1 MTTGMNF
8 WDADVWSFLI
18 ATTILLAGMIAANS
32 LRNIIKPLRTLM
44 IPSSVLGGF
53 IVLFVGFIY
62 KQITGNP
69 MIPQRTL
76 EFLTYHGLGLGFVAL
91 SLRKIDKKR
100 EGQGHTKS
108 GGFDSGVTI
117 VATYLLQ
124 AVLGLVISIGL
135 YFAMG
140 SFSASGLLLPM
151 GYGQGPG
158 QAYTWGRTY
167 ENLFGFFNGTSFGL
181 TIAAMG
187 FVSASIGGVFYLN
200 ILKKRGKFSGDIG
213 DYVQDDD
220 LSAQIITGKNEIP
233 LSESMD
239 KFTVQVALVFIS
251 YFFTFLFMKGVN
263 VIIDT
268 GVLGDFGVNTIRPLI
283 WGFNFIFGTLFA
295 MLLKGLISFLK
306 SKKIIHR
313 EYTNNFMQNRISGFM
328 FDLMVVASIA
338 AIDLSAFLHREFVI
352 QLILISLL
360 GAILT
365 YVYLK
370 YLCKR
375 VFFGYED
382 ESFLALYGMLTGTAS
397 TGIIL
402 LREKDPKFATQ
413 AADNL
418 VLSQPWAILFGAP
431 MLLMLSFAPQ
441 SVSNSLI
448 TMGALSVLFVIM
460 NLICFRKSIFK
471 KSKTKSKL

>member
-8 WDADVWSFLI
+8 WDANVWSFFI
-18 ATTILLAGMIAANS
+18 AVTILLFGMIIANS

-53 IVLFVGFIY
+53 IILLVGFIY
-62 KQITGNP
+62 KQVTGNP
-69 MIPQRTL
+69 MIRQHTL
-76 EFLTYHGLGLGFVAL
+76 ESLTYHGLGLGFVAL
-91 SLRKIDKKR
+91 SLRKIDKKK
-100 EGQGHTKS
+100 EGHSKS

-124 AVLGLVISIGL
+124 AVLGLAVSIGL
-135 YFAMG
+135 YYAMG
-140 SFSASGLLLPM
+140 SFFASGLLLPM

-167 ENLFGFFNGTSFGL
+167 ENLFGFNSGTSFGL

-187 FVSASIGGVFYLN
+187 FVCASIGGVIYLN
-200 ILKKRGKFSGDIG
+200 ILRKRGKFSGDIG
-213 DYVQDDD
+213 NFIKDDD
-220 LSAQIITGKNEIP
+220 LSAQTITGDNEIP

-239 KFTVQVALVFIS
+239 KFTVQVALVFIA
-251 YFFTFLFMKGVN
+251 YFLAFLFMKGIN
-263 VIIDT
+263 AILNT
-268 GVLGDFGVNTIRPLI
+268 GVLGDFGFNTIQPLI
-283 WGFNFIFGTLFA
+283 WGFNFIFGTIFA
-295 MLLKGLISFLK
+295 MLLKSVMTALQ
-306 SKKIIHR
+306 SKGIIRR

-338 AIDLSAFLHREFVI
+338 AIDLSAFLHSEFVI
-352 QLILISLL
+352 QLTLMSVL
-360 GAILT
+360 GATLT
-365 YVYLK
+365 FIYLK
-370 YLCKR
+370 FLCKR
-375 VFFGYED
+375 VFIGYEE

-402 LREKDPKFATQ
+402 LREKDPKFSTQ

-448 TMGALSVLFVIM
+448 TAGMLSALFVIM
-460 NLICFRKSIFK
+460 NLICFR
-471 KSKTKSKL
+471 

>member
-8 WDADVWSFLI
+8 WDANVWSFFI
-18 ATTILLAGMIAANS
+18 AVTILLFGMIIANS

-53 IVLFVGFIY
+53 IILLVGFIY
-62 KQITGNP
+62 KQVTGNP
-69 MIPQRTL
+69 MIRQHTL
-76 EFLTYHGLGLGFVAL
+76 ESLTYHGLGLGFVAL
-91 SLRKIDKKR
+91 SLRKIDKKK
-100 EGQGHTKS
+100 EGHSKS

-124 AVLGLVISIGL
+124 AVLGLAVSIGL
-135 YFAMG
+135 YYAMG
-140 SFSASGLLLPM
+140 SFFASGLLLPM

-167 ENLFGFFNGTSFGL
+167 ENLFGFNSGTSFGL

-187 FVSASIGGVFYLN
+187 FVCASIGGVIYLN
-200 ILKKRGKFSGDIG
+200 ILRKRGKFSGDIG
-213 DYVQDDD
+213 NFIKDDD
-220 LSAQIITGKNEIP
+220 LSAQTITGDNEIP

-239 KFTVQVALVFIS
+239 KFTVQVALVFIA
-251 YFFTFLFMKGVN
+251 YFLAFLFMKGIN
-263 VIIDT
+263 LILDT
-268 GVLGDFGVNTIRPLI
+268 GVLGDFGFNTIQPLI
-283 WGFNFIFGTLFA
+283 WGFNFIFGTIFA
-295 MLLKGLISFLK
+295 MLLKSVMTALQ
-306 SKKIIHR
+306 SKGIIRR

-338 AIDLSAFLHREFVI
+338 AIDLSAFLHSEFVI
-352 QLILISLL
+352 QLTLMSVL
-360 GAILT
+360 GATLT
-365 YVYLK
+365 FIYLK
-370 YLCKR
+370 FLCKR
-375 VFFGYED
+375 VFIGYEE

-402 LREKDPKFATQ
+402 LREKDPKFSTQ

-448 TMGALSVLFVIM
+448 TAGMLSALFVIM
-460 NLICFRKSIFK
+460 NLICFRRSIFK
-471 KSKTKSKL
+471 KSKK

>member
-8 WDADVWSFLI
+8 WDANVWSFFI
-18 ATTILLAGMIAANS
+18 AVTILLFGMIIANS

-53 IVLFVGFIY
+53 IILLVGFIY
-62 KQITGNP
+62 KQVTGIP
-69 MIPQRTL
+69 MIRQHTL
-76 EFLTYHGLGLGFVAL
+76 ESLTYHGLGLGFVAL
-91 SLRKIDKKR
+91 SLRKIDKKK
-100 EGQGHTKS
+100 EGHSKS

-124 AVLGLVISIGL
+124 AVLGLAVSIGL
-135 YFAMG
+135 YYAMG
-140 SFSASGLLLPM
+140 SFFASGLLLPM

-167 ENLFGFFNGTSFGL
+167 ENLFGFNSGTSFGL

-187 FVSASIGGVFYLN
+187 FVCASIGGVIYLN
-200 ILKKRGKFSGDIG
+200 ILRKRGKFSGDIG
-213 DYVQDDD
+213 NFIKDDD
-220 LSAQIITGKNEIP
+220 LSAQTITGDNEIP

-239 KFTVQVALVFIS
+239 KFTVQVALVFIA
-251 YFFTFLFMKGVN
+251 YFLAFLFMKGIN
-263 VIIDT
+263 AILNT
-268 GVLGDFGVNTIRPLI
+268 GVLGDFGFNTIQPLI
-283 WGFNFIFGTLFA
+283 WGFNFIFGTIFA
-295 MLLKGLISFLK
+295 MLLKSVMTALQ
-306 SKKIIHR
+306 SKGIIRR

-338 AIDLSAFLHREFVI
+338 AIDLSAFLHSEFVI
-352 QLILISLL
+352 QLTLMSVL
-360 GAILT
+360 GATLT
-365 YVYLK
+365 FIYLK
-370 YLCKR
+370 FLCKR
-375 VFFGYED
+375 VFIGYEE

-402 LREKDPKFATQ
+402 LREKDPKFSTQ

-448 TMGALSVLFVIM
+448 TAGMLSALFVIM
-460 NLICFRKSIFK
+460 NLICFRRSIIK
-471 KSKTKSKL
+471 KSKK

>member
-8 WDADVWSFLI
+8 WDANVWSFFI
-18 ATTILLAGMIAANS
+18 AVTILLFGMIIANS

-53 IVLFVGFIY
+53 IILLVGFIY
-62 KQITGNP
+62 KQVTGNP
-69 MIPQRTL
+69 MIRQHTL
-76 EFLTYHGLGLGFVAL
+76 ESLTYHGLGLGFVAL
-91 SLRKIDKKR
+91 SLRKIDKKK
-100 EGQGHTKS
+100 EGHSKS

-124 AVLGLVISIGL
+124 AVLGLAVSIGL
-135 YFAMG
+135 YYAMG
-140 SFSASGLLLPM
+140 SFFASGLLLPM

-167 ENLFGFFNGTSFGL
+167 ENLFGFNSGTSFGL

-187 FVSASIGGVFYLN
+187 FVCASIGGVIYLN
-200 ILKKRGKFSGDIG
+200 ILRKRGKFSGDIG
-213 DYVQDDD
+213 NFIKDDD
-220 LSAQIITGKNEIP
+220 LSAQTITGDNEIP

-239 KFTVQVALVFIS
+239 KFTVQVALVFIA
-251 YFFTFLFMKGVN
+251 YFLAFLFMKGIN
-263 VIIDT
+263 AILNT
-268 GVLGDFGVNTIRPLI
+268 GVLGDFGFNTIQPLI
-283 WGFNFIFGTLFA
+283 WGFNFIFGTIFA
-295 MLLKGLISFLK
+295 MLLKSVMTALQ
-306 SKKIIHR
+306 SKGIIRR

-338 AIDLSAFLHREFVI
+338 AIDLSAFLHSEFVI
-352 QLILISLL
+352 QLTLMSVL
-360 GAILT
+360 GATLT
-365 YVYLK
+365 FIYLK
-370 YLCKR
+370 FLCKR
-375 VFFGYED
+375 VFIGYEE

-402 LREKDPKFATQ
+402 LREKDPKFSTQ

-448 TMGALSVLFVIM
+448 TAGMLSALFVIM
-460 NLICFRKSIFK
+460 NLICFRRSIIK
-471 KSKTKSKL
+471 KSKK

>member
-8 WDADVWSFLI
+8 WDADVWSFFI
-18 ATTILLAGMIAANS
+18 AVTILLFGMIIANS

-53 IVLFVGFIY
+53 IILLVGFIY
-62 KQITGNP
+62 KQVTGIP
-69 MIPQRTL
+69 MIRQHTL
-76 EFLTYHGLGLGFVAL
+76 ESLTYHGLGLGFVAL
-91 SLRKIDKKR
+91 SLRKIDKKK
-100 EGQGHTKS
+100 EGHSKS

-124 AVLGLVISIGL
+124 AVLGLAVSIGL
-135 YFAMG
+135 YYAMG
-140 SFSASGLLLPM
+140 SFFASGLLLPM

-167 ENLFGFFNGTSFGL
+167 ENLFGFNSGTSFGL

-187 FVSASIGGVFYLN
+187 FVCASIGGVIYLN
-200 ILKKRGKFSGDIG
+200 ILRKRGKFSGDIG
-213 DYVQDDD
+213 NFIKDDD
-220 LSAQIITGKNEIP
+220 LSAQTITGDNEIP

-239 KFTVQVALVFIS
+239 KFTVQVALVFIA
-251 YFFTFLFMKGVN
+251 YFLAFLFMKGIN
-263 VIIDT
+263 LILDT
-268 GVLGDFGVNTIRPLI
+268 GVLGDFGFNTIQPLI
-283 WGFNFIFGTLFA
+283 WGFNFIFGTIFA
-295 MLLKGLISFLK
+295 MLLKSVMTALQ
-306 SKKIIHR
+306 SKGIIRR

-328 FDLMVVASIA
+328 LDLMVVASIA
-338 AIDLSAFLHREFVI
+338 AIDLSAFLHSEFVI
-352 QLILISLL
+352 QLTLMSVL
-360 GAILT
+360 GATLT
-365 YVYLK
+365 YIYLDF
-370 YLCKR
+370 LCKR
-375 VFFGYED
+375 VFIGYEE

-402 LREKDPKFATQ
+402 LREMDPKFSTQ

-441 SVSNSLI
+441 SVSNSMI
-448 TMGALSVLFVIM
+448 TAGMLSVLFVIM
-460 NLICFRKSIFK
+460 NLICFRRSIFK
-471 KSKTKSKL
+471 KSKK

>member
-8 WDADVWSFLI
+8 WDANVWSFFI
-18 ATTILLAGMIAANS
+18 AVTILLFGMIIANS

-53 IVLFVGFIY
+53 IILLVGFIY
-62 KQITGNP
+62 KQVTGNP
-69 MIPQRTL
+69 MIRQHTL
-76 EFLTYHGLGLGFVAL
+76 ESLTYHGLGLGFVAL
-91 SLRKIDKKR
+91 SLRKIDKKK
-100 EGQGHTKS
+100 EGHSKS

-124 AVLGLVISIGL
+124 AVLGLAVSIGL
-135 YFAMG
+135 YYAMG
-140 SFSASGLLLPM
+140 SFFASGLLLPM

-167 ENLFGFFNGTSFGL
+167 ENLFGFNSGTSFGL

-187 FVSASIGGVFYLN
+187 FVCASIGGVIYLN
-200 ILKKRGKFSGDIG
+200 ILRKRGKFSGDIG
-213 DYVQDDD
+213 NFIKDDD
-220 LSAQIITGKNEIP
+220 LSAQTITGDNEIP

-239 KFTVQVALVFIS
+239 KFTVQVALVFIA
-251 YFFTFLFMKGVN
+251 YFLAFLFMKGIN
-263 VIIDT
+263 AILNT
-268 GVLGDFGVNTIRPLI
+268 GVLGDFGFNTIQPLI
-283 WGFNFIFGTLFA
+283 WGFNFIFGTIFA
-295 MLLKGLISFLK
+295 MVLKAVMAALQA
-306 SKKIIHR
+306 KKIIKR

-338 AIDLSAFLHREFVI
+338 AIDLSAFLHSEFVI
-352 QLILISLL
+352 QLTLMSVL
-360 GAILT
+360 GATLT
-365 YVYLK
+365 FIYLK
-370 YLCKR
+370 FLCKR
-375 VFFGYED
+375 VFIGYEE

-402 LREKDPKFATQ
+402 LREKDPKFSTQ

-448 TMGALSVLFVIM
+448 TAGMLSALFVIM
-460 NLICFRKSIFK
+460 NLICFRRSIFK
-471 KSKTKSKL
+471 KSKK